1 MRSSPS
7 PMQTERMETE
17 RKQRCEVFVLS
28 PSPLVNV
35 INTTRIGLDNNAV
48 PVGILVPAKV
58 RNGVS

>member
-1 MRSSPS
+1 
-7 PMQTERMETE
+7 MQTERMETE

-35 INTTRIGLDNNAV
+35 MNTARVGLDNNAV
-48 PVGILVPAKV
+48 PVAILVPAKV